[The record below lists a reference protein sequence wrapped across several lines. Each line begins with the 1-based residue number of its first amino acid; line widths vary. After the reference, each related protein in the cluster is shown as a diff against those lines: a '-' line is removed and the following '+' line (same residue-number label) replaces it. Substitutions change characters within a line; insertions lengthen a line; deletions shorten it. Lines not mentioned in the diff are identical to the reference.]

1 MDSVTKRRSLSM
13 VKQAVFKPVMFGR
26 YCLIDQISKGGM
38 SDIYLAKMVG
48 LGGFQKPVV
57 IKKLLPQYSTKSR
70 FVKRFVNEA
79 NMLARLNHANIVQVL
94 DMGMIAGEYYIAIE
108 YIEGRN
114 VAHILSKAAHTRR
127 RPSLEFI
134 IYVILEL
141 AKGLAYAHRK
151 KGAGGESLM
160 LVHQDVNS
168 FNVMVSFEAEVKII
182 DFGIARIFLDKTNK
196 DKLPVAGKLL
206 YFSPEQLQKK
216 PVDRRVDIYG
226 TGVLLYELLTGKR
239 LVEHRPTIEET
250 VKMILQI
257 DVQEKVRNDDSIPQE
272 LKPVLIKAM
281 ALDPEARYPWMEDMV
296 DDIRHVIKKLSLDLN
311 PGPFPSYMKEQ
322 FHQEILLDRRRMRR
336 LLSEEF
342 PPGEGAVAE
351 NPESKGL
358 PAGAGGKDLIDAILN
373 PALGSSK
380 EHDKDWEERTQFIPE
395 TVRFRAGKKIFR
407 QGDSGK
413 DIFLVRKGKVKLFV
427 RVGPTRQTVAVVG
440 EGDFFGETALL
451 DGEARSVTAR
461 AEEDCQL
468 IPIGKEAFL
477 KLAGNDMARM
487 VIVRLA
493 ERSRDAHSFLES
505 AMFQDSLS
513 RLIYALLFFL
523 RRTPL
528 QNGKA
533 INLKDLT
540 DLFRLENRQEI
551 EKYLAKLQALNV
563 LQADEEAVHVQNPE
577 KLENILNILLGRGK
591 FTLKL

>member
-1 MDSVTKRRSLSM
+1 MDSAAKRRSLSI
-13 VKQAVFKPVMFGR
+13 VRQSVFQPVMFGR

-38 SDIYLAKMVG
+38 SDIYLAKTVG
-48 LGGFQKPVV
+48 LNGFQKPLV

-70 FVKRFVNEA
+70 YVKRFINEA

-114 VAHILSKAAHTRR
+114 VAHVISKAAHSLR

-134 IYVILEL
+134 VYLILEL
-141 AKGLAYAHRK
+141 AKGLAYAHK
-151 KGAGGESLM
+151 KQGAGGENLM

-168 FNVMVSFEAEVKII
+168 FNVMVSYEAEVKII

-216 PVDRRVDIYG
+216 PLDRRVDIYG
-226 TGVLLYELLTGKR
+226 TGVLFYELLTGKR

-250 VKMILQI
+250 VKMILKI
-257 DVQEKVRNDDSIPQE
+257 DVQKKVRDDDSIPQE

-281 ALDPEARYPWMEDMV
+281 ALDPEARYPWVEDMV
-296 DDIRHVIKKLSLDLN
+296 EDIRYVAKKLSLDLGT
-311 PGPFPSYMKEQ
+311 GPFTSYMKDQ
-322 FHQEILLDRRRMRR
+322 FHQEILLDRRRMRK
-336 LLSEEF
+336 LLSAEF
-342 PPGEGAVAE
+342 PPAE
-351 NPESKGL
+351 SASGGNLESKSL
-358 PAGAGGKDLIDAILN
+358 PTSTGKDLIDAILN
-373 PALGSSK
+373 PILGSFK
-380 EHDKDWEERTQFIPE
+380 EDGKDWDEQTQFIPK

-407 QGDSGK
+407 QGDGGK
-413 DIFLVRKGKVKLFV
+413 DIVLVRKGKVKLFV

-440 EGDFFGETALL
+440 EGDFFGENALL
-451 DGEARSVTAR
+451 EGNGRSVSAR
-461 AEEDCQL
+461 AEEDCEL
-468 IPIGKEAFL
+468 IPIGREAFL
-477 KLAGNDMARM
+477 RLAGNDMARM
-487 VIVRLA
+487 IIVRLV
-493 ERSRDAHSFLES
+493 ERTRDAHSFLES

-528 QNGKA
+528 QDGKA
-533 INLKDLT
+533 INLKELT
-540 DLFRLENRQEI
+540 DLFRLENKREI

-563 LQADEEAVHVQNPE
+563 LQADEKAVHVQNPE